1 MADLC
6 LDSAAAAKV
15 SDQLRH
21 QAASGAADQDTGS
34 VLTVAAIAAVDDGEV
49 GALVGQDRH
58 LFQCL
63 PQSVAVIGI
72 ARKAAHADDEA
83 LVQRGGDADLAA
95 ELIADPHLAVGD
107 AVDFG
112 LMQGIDIVRVLGALV
127 KQLRHEA
134 ELPDDAIPQVVS
146 GDVLQ
151 VAAEIPHDPTCVAL
165 QPFQFL
171 AHAFELLCMGV
182 AANLQR
188 QPRCKARVRLP
199 QFHPGL
205 FRHGDQLTARPL
217 IKPEVCRMGDRL
229 FPSRSCPP
237 PHAVLVDHLGLLPGP
252 DGLGQQP
259 LHTLFADP
267 PCQRVNEDGA
277 MGGRCWKKVSLVKY
291 W

>member
-21 QAASGAADQDTGS
+21 QAASGAANQDTGS

-58 LFQCL
+58 LFQRL

-95 ELIADPHLAVGD
+95 ELIVDPHLAVGD

-151 VAAEIPHDPTCVAL
+151 VAAEIPHDPTGVAL
-165 QPFQFL
+165 QPFP
-171 AHAFELLCMGV
+171 M
-182 AANLQR
+182 
-188 QPRCKARVRLP
+188 
-199 QFHPGL
+199 
-205 FRHGDQLTARPL
+205 
-217 IKPEVCRMGDRL
+217 
-229 FPSRSCPP
+229 
-237 PHAVLVDHLGLLPGP
+237 
-252 DGLGQQP
+252 
-259 LHTLFADP
+259 
-267 PCQRVNEDGA
+267 PCACV
-277 MGGRCWKKVSLVKY
+277 
-291 W
+291 